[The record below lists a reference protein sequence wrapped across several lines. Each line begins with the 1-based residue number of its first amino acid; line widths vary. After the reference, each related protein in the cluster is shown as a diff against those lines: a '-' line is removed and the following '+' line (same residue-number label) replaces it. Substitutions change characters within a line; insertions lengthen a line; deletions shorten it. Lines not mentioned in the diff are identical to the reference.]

1 MRGCLSYSFNRRTED
16 LLKKHRQ
23 DCQLPTLLSP
33 SNTENFDGKQWIK
46 NDIISD
52 KTSINK
58 GKICVKRESLQTTVN
73 QLVIKLCKKRCLFGF
88 QKGVI

>member
-1 MRGCLSYSFNRRTED
+1 MRGCFSYSFNRRTED
-16 LLKKHRQ
+16 LLKMHRQ

-58 GKICVKRESLQTTVN
+58 GKICVKSKFANSGKSISYKAL
-73 QLVIKLCKKRCLFGF
+73 
-88 QKGVI
+88 

>member
-1 MRGCLSYSFNRRTED
+1 MRGYFSYSFNRRTED

-33 SNTENFDGKQWIK
+33 SNAENFDGKQWIK

-58 GKICVKRESLQTTVN
+58 GKICVKSEFANNGKSISYKAL
-73 QLVIKLCKKRCLFGF
+73 
-88 QKGVI
+88 

>member
-1 MRGCLSYSFNRRTED
+1 MRGYFSYSFNRRTED
-16 LLKKHRQ
+16 LFKKHRQ

-58 GKICVKRESLQTTVN
+58 GKICGVWLILQAIF
-73 QLVIKLCKKRCLFGF
+73 LY
-88 QKGVI
+88 

>member
-33 SNTENFDGKQWIK
+33 SNTENFDGKQ
-46 NDIISD
+46 
-52 KTSINK
+52 
-58 GKICVKRESLQTTVN
+58 
-73 QLVIKLCKKRCLFGF
+73 
-88 QKGVI
+88 

>member
-1 MRGCLSYSFNRRTED
+1 MRGYFSYSFNRRTED

-58 GKICVKRESLQTTVN
+58 GKICVKSEFANNSKSISYKAL
-73 QLVIKLCKKRCLFGF
+73 
-88 QKGVI
+88 

>member
-1 MRGCLSYSFNRRTED
+1 MRGYFSYSFNRRTED
-16 LLKKHRQ
+16 LFKKHRQ

-58 GKICVKRESLQTTVN
+58 GKICVKSEFAYNGKSISYKAL
-73 QLVIKLCKKRCLFGF
+73 
-88 QKGVI
+88 